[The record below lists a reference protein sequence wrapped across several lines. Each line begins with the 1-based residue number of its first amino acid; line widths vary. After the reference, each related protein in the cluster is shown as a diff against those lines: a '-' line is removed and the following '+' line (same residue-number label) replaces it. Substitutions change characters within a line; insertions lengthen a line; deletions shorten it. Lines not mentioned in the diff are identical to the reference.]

1 MNSQILRWNVVFYLL
16 LEFAVTQEVVNT
28 LMERYNSNA
37 LLDCSVDNDRAIRHN
52 ISFNNVLQP
61 SDIFVRFEH
70 STNLIRTIRSN
81 ALSRGS
87 FGLLIAGNDPTDCK
101 DLNKLFIAER

>member
-37 LLDCSVDNDRAIRHN
+37 LL
-52 ISFNNVLQP
+52 
-61 SDIFVRFEH
+61 
-70 STNLIRTIRSN
+70 
-81 ALSRGS
+81 
-87 FGLLIAGNDPTDCK
+87 
-101 DLNKLFIAER
+101 